1 MSGPAHGKRANRWI
15 VLRHRFI
22 GQLAHQVAHN
32 RLHRT
37 DRAAFSLKI
46 YSGILVYHGIVFTVI
61 VPYRLAAILDQTL
74 LQILFPVLAV
84 LFFGKVDENSGST
97 PPCTDSRLIRCAV
110 EDEHLL
116 FLHLLQ
122 KRMNEKHSRLYIR
135 GDNDARLLHLC
146 KPVRRVL
153 ESFIIPGK
161 AASLD
166 ALLCLNGTV
175 SGRKLE
181 TIHRNALFPGGVNEF
196 QDCIVT
202 VLRQFRIVHRR
213 SQVSE
218 CRLWKKYGLSCQI
231 GVALNNLPDRRSRD
245 QE

>member
-1 MSGPAHGKRANRWI
+1 MSGPAHGKRTNRWI

-22 GQLAHQVAHN
+22 GQLAHEVAHN

-46 YSGILVYHGIVFTVI
+46 YSGVLVYHGIVFAVI
-61 VPYRLAAILDQTL
+61 VPYRLAAILDQPL
-74 LQILFPVLAV
+74 LQILLPVLAV
-84 LFFGKVDENSGST
+84 FFFGKVDENSGSA
-97 PPCTDSRLIRCAV
+97 PPGTNSRLIRCAV

-122 KRMNEKHSRLYIR
+122 EWMNEKHSRLYIR
-135 GDNDARLLHLC
+135 GDNDALLLHLC
-146 KPVRRVL
+146 KPVRRIL

-166 ALLCLNGTV
+166 ALLCLDGTV

-181 TIHRNALFPGGVNEF
+181 TIHRNALFLGGVNEF
-196 QDCIVT
+196 QNCIVT
-202 VLRQFRIVHRR
+202 VFRQFRIVHR
-213 SQVSE
+213 
-218 CRLWKKYGLSCQI
+218 
-231 GVALNNLPDRRSRD
+231 
-245 QE
+245 